1 MDKMEENGK
10 EMGSVTSRLVAQVHL
25 PKMFQVRQ
33 LFAADRIV
41 PKDIPKRIRSYLV
54 QEEYALKIK
63 PGMHVAI
70 TAGSRQIA
78 NIVAI
83 TRTIADFVRERGA
96 HPFIVAA
103 MGSHGGATMEGQRA
117 ILLGLGITEESVGC
131 PIKCSMEV
139 VKIGVN
145 EEGMDV
151 FIGKDA
157 ALADGII
164 ISCRIKPHTC
174 FRGPFESGIMKMI
187 TIGLGKQA
195 GAQICHEAGFG
206 QMAKYIP
213 MFGRAILKRAP
224 ILFAVAVLENA
235 YDETAKIVVVP
246 ADKIEE
252 TEPPLLNEAKALM
265 PKIQVPSCDVLVC
278 DVIGKNFSGS
288 GMDPN
293 ITGTFAT
300 PYASGGLK
308 SQRVAV
314 LDISRE
320 SHHSGCG
327 MGMAHATTRRFF
339 EKLDFDLTYPNLI
352 TSTVIE
358 NARIPM
364 VMKNDREAIQVC
376 IRTCTGIDKH
386 NVRIVRIANS
396 LKIEHILLSEAYW
409 EEAEKNP
416 NLLIESEP
424 QEMAFDK
431 DGSLMDLGNIG

>member
-1 MDKMEENGK
+1 MS
-10 EMGSVTSRLVAQVHL
+10 SVTSRLVEQV
-25 PKMFQVRQ
+25 PIPRMFQVRQ
-33 LFAADRIV
+33 LFSADKID
-41 PKDIPKRIRSYLV
+41 PATIPAQIRAYLM
-54 QEEYALKIK
+54 QEEYALKIQ
-63 PGMHVAI
+63 PGMNIAI

-78 NIVAI
+78 NVVAI
-83 TRTIADFVRERGA
+83 TRTIVDFVRERGA
-96 HPFIVAA
+96 HPFVVAA
-103 MGSHGGATMEGQRA
+103 MGSHGGATKEGQRE
-117 ILLGLGITEESVGC
+117 ILTSLGITEESVGC

-139 VKIGVN
+139 VKIGLN
-145 EEGMDV
+145 EEGRDV

-157 ALADGII
+157 AEADGII

-206 QMAKYIP
+206 QIAKYIP
-213 MFGRAILKRAP
+213 MFGRAILKHTH

-376 IRTCTGIDKH
+376 IRTCTGIDKN
-386 NVRIVRIANS
+386 NVHIVRIANS

-409 EEAEKNP
+409 EEAKKNP
-416 NLLIESEP
+416 GLVIESEP
-424 QEMAFDK
+424 QEMIFDE
-431 DGSLMDLGNIG
+431 DGALLDLGKIG

>member
-1 MDKMEENGK
+1 MN
-10 EMGSVTSRLVAQVHL
+10 SVTSRLVEQVPL

-33 LFAADRIV
+33 LFSAKKIE
-41 PKDIPKRIRSYLV
+41 PETIPALVRGYLA
-54 QEEYALKIK
+54 QEEYASKIK
-63 PGMHVAI
+63 PGMHIAI

-78 NIVAI
+78 NVVEI
-83 TRTIADFVRERGA
+83 TRTIAAFVRERKA
-96 HPFIVAA
+96 HPFVVAA
-103 MGSHGGATMEGQRA
+103 MGSHGGATQEGQRE
-117 ILLGLGITEESVGC
+117 ILTSLGITEEAVGC

-139 VKIGVN
+139 VKIGLN

-157 ALADGII
+157 AEADGII
-164 ISCRIKPHTC
+164 INCRIKPHTC

-195 GAQICHEAGFG
+195 GAQVCHEAGFG

-213 MFGRAILKRAP
+213 MFGRAILKHTN

-252 TEPPLLNEAKALM
+252 QEPPLLLEAKALM

-293 ITGTFAT
+293 ITGTFVT

-314 LDISRE
+314 LDISKE

-339 EKLDFDLTYPNLI
+339 DKLDFDLTYPNLI

-376 IRTCTGIDKH
+376 IRTCTGIDKK

-396 LKIEHILLSEAYW
+396 LNIEHILLSEAYW
-409 EEAEKNP
+409 EEAQNNP
-416 NLLIESEP
+416 GLLIESKP

-431 DGSLMDLGNIG
+431 DGGLLDLGKIGKSYR